1 MAHYLFRGFKS
12 VKSASS
18 QTWRRSFQAKFAAV
32 KSLQPC
38 GPFGVFSSNRKWR
51 DRYMLK
57 EKMLLSFLSAI
68 FALALANRIAIAQ
81 TRPEADPRFE
91 KLAKEFYPKAKQEG
105 ALVVY
110 TVWDVDHV
118 RALTAA
124 FTKRFPGINTSYWQ
138 ATRSEVTTRTLTE
151 YRGNQSTVDAIVTEA
166 PLVLHAAGAT
176 EPYQTVQGNSLI
188 VNDAIAPVVSLQI
201 QALAY
206 NTKKLKPEEAPKSW
220 EDVTNPKYKGI
231 VALDD
236 PTRAGPLSSMLA
248 AFKDEWKDDV
258 RWANFIK
265 GLKSLNVS
273 IHKSTSAMF
282 RLVVAGEYS
291 IVMPALFHDVVREKE
306 IGSPIDFAR
315 GAGPVVSPQQA
326 AIYVKAPHPM
336 AAKLFAEW
344 LISPEGQAAIDA
356 VGRPSARK
364 GFKSKTSMENGWGP
378 NVKPIVVSNKAYI
391 EDARKWLDT
400 AVKPVWEN

>member
-1 MAHYLFRGFKS
+1 MAKKKL
-12 VKSASS
+12 
-18 QTWRRSFQAKFAAV
+18 WL
-32 KSLQPC
+32 SL
-38 GPFGVFSSNRKWR
+38 
-51 DRYMLK
+51 
-57 EKMLLSFLSAI
+57 LSAI
-68 FALALANRIAIAQ
+68 VALGLTHQPAIAQ
-81 TRPEADPRFE
+81 ARPETDPRFE

-110 TVWDVDHV
+110 TVWDVDHIRV
-118 RALTAA
+118 LSEA
-124 FTKRFPGINTSYWQ
+124 FSKRFPGINTSYWQ

-151 YRGNQSTVDAIVTEA
+151 YQGNQASVDVILTEA
-166 PLVLHAAGAT
+166 PLVLHNAGAT
-176 EPYQTVQGNSLI
+176 EAYSTVQASSLF
-188 VNDAIAPVVSLQI
+188 VHDAIAPVVSLQI

-206 NTKKLKPEEAPKSW
+206 NTKKLKREEAPKSW

-236 PTRAGPLSSMLA
+236 PMRAGPLSSMLA
-248 AFKDEWKDDV
+248 AFKDEWKNDT

-265 GLKSLNVS
+265 GLKSLNVT

-306 IGSPIDFAR
+306 LGSPIDFAR

-326 AIYVKAPHPM
+326 AIYAKAPHPT

-344 LISPEGQAAIDA
+344 LISPDGQTAINA

-364 GFKSKTSMENGWGP
+364 GFKSKTSIENGWGA
-378 NVKPIVVSNKAYI
+378 NTKPIVVANKAYI

-400 AVKPVWEN
+400 AVKPLWEN

>member
-1 MAHYLFRGFKS
+1 MAKKLILS
-12 VKSASS
+12 
-18 QTWRRSFQAKFAAV
+18 
-32 KSLQPC
+32 
-38 GPFGVFSSNRKWR
+38 
-51 DRYMLK
+51 
-57 EKMLLSFLSAI
+57 SFLSVM
-68 FALALANRIAIAQ
+68 FALALPNQFAIAQ
-81 TRPEADPRFE
+81 ARPENDPRFE

-110 TVWDVDHV
+110 TVWDVEHI
-118 RALTAA
+118 RSLTET
-124 FTKRFPGINTSYWQ
+124 FSKRFPGIATSYWQ
-138 ATRSEVTTRTLTE
+138 ATRSEATTRTLTE
-151 YRGNQSTVDAIVTEA
+151 YQGNQASVDVILTEA
-166 PLVLHAAGAT
+166 PLVLHNAGAT
-176 EPYQTVQGNSLI
+176 QPYQTVQGNALF

-206 NTKKLKPEEAPKSW
+206 NTKKLKREEAPRSW

-236 PTRAGPLSSMLA
+236 PMRAGPLSSMLA
-248 AFKDEWKDDV
+248 AFKDDWKDDT

-265 GLKSLNVS
+265 GLKSLNVP

-282 RLVVAGEYS
+282 RLLVAGEYS
-291 IVMPALFHDVVREKE
+291 IVMPALFHDVVHEKE
-306 IGSPIDFAR
+306 VGSPIDFAR

-326 AIYVKAPHPM
+326 AIYAKAPHPT

-344 LISPEGQAAIDA
+344 LVSPAGQAAIDA
-356 VGRPSARK
+356 VGRASARK

-378 NVKPIVVSNKAYI
+378 NVKPIVVANKAYI

>member
-1 MAHYLFRGFKS
+1 MIK
-12 VKSASS
+12 K
-18 QTWRRSFQAKFAAV
+18 
-32 KSLQPC
+32 
-38 GPFGVFSSNRKWR
+38 
-51 DRYMLK
+51 
-57 EKMLLSFLSAI
+57 LLWPSFLSVM
-68 FALALANRIAIAQ
+68 FALALTNQLAFAQ
-81 TRPEADPRFE
+81 ARPENDARFE
-91 KLAKEFYPKAKQEG
+91 KLAKEFYPKARQEG

-110 TVWDVDHV
+110 TVWDVDHI
-118 RALTAA
+118 RSLTDA
-124 FTKRFPGINTSYWQ
+124 FSKRFPGINTAYWQ

-151 YRGNQSTVDAIVTEA
+151 NQGNQASVDVILTEA

-176 EPYQTVQGNSLI
+176 QPYQTVQGNALF

-206 NTKKLKPEEAPKSW
+206 NTKKLKREEAPKSW

-236 PTRAGPLSSMLA
+236 PMRAGPLSSMLA
-248 AFKDEWKDDV
+248 AFKDDWKDDA

-265 GLKSLNVS
+265 GLKSLNVP

-282 RLVVAGEYS
+282 RLLIAGEYS
-291 IVMPALFHDVVREKE
+291 IVMPALFHDVVHEKE
-306 IGSPIDFAR
+306 VGSPIDFAR
-315 GAGPVVSPQQA
+315 GAVPVVSPQQA
-326 AIYVKAPHPM
+326 AIYVKAPHPT

-356 VGRPSARK
+356 VGRASARK
-364 GFKSKTSMENGWGP
+364 GFKSKTSMENGWGS
-378 NVKPIVVSNKAYI
+378 NVKPIVVANKAYI

>member
-1 MAHYLFRGFKS
+1 MDGPLHAQEKNAAIFSLRCFRS
-12 VKSASS
+12 
-18 QTWRRSFQAKFAAV
+18 
-32 KSLQPC
+32 
-38 GPFGVFSSNRKWR
+38 GVGESNR
-51 DRYMLK
+51 
-57 EKMLLSFLSAI
+57 
-68 FALALANRIAIAQ
+68 NR
-81 TRPEADPRFE
+81 
-91 KLAKEFYPKAKQEG
+91 
-105 ALVVY
+105 
-110 TVWDVDHV
+110 
-118 RALTAA
+118 
-124 FTKRFPGINTSYWQ
+124 SS
-138 ATRSEVTTRTLTE
+138 ATRSRSPFRKARQRVLSQGETGRRAGGLHRLGCRSYPRTHGCFQQKISRDQYFLLAGNAIGSHDPDLDRIPGE
-151 YRGNQSTVDAIVTEA
+151 SVDCRCDRDRSASGPSRGRRNGTLPNCA
-166 PLVLHAAGAT
+166 
-176 EPYQTVQGNSLI
+176 
-188 VNDAIAPVVSLQI
+188 
-201 QALAY
+201 
-206 NTKKLKPEEAPKSW
+206 
-220 EDVTNPKYKGI
+220 GI

-236 PTRAGPLSSMLA
+236 PMRAGPLSSMLA
-248 AFKDEWKDDV
+248 ACKDEWKDDV
-258 RWANFIK
+258 RWANFIR

-326 AIYVKAPHPM
+326 AIYAKAPHPM

>member
-1 MAHYLFRGFKS
+1 VM
-12 VKSASS
+12 
-18 QTWRRSFQAKFAAV
+18 
-32 KSLQPC
+32 
-38 GPFGVFSSNRKWR
+38 
-51 DRYMLK
+51 
-57 EKMLLSFLSAI
+57 
-68 FALALANRIAIAQ
+68 LALASTSQFAFAQ
-81 TRPEADPRFE
+81 ARPEADPRFE

-110 TVWDVDHV
+110 TVWDVDHI
-118 RALTAA
+118 RSLTDA
-124 FTKRFPGINTSYWQ
+124 FSKRFPGINTAYWQ

-151 YRGNQSTVDAIVTEA
+151 NQGNQASVDVILTEA

-176 EPYQTVQGNSLI
+176 QPYQTVQGNSLF

-206 NTKKLKPEEAPKSW
+206 NTKKLKREEAPKSW

-236 PTRAGPLSSMLA
+236 PMRAGPLSSMLA
-248 AFKDEWKDDV
+248 AFKDDWKDDT

-265 GLKSLNVS
+265 GLKSLNVP

-282 RLVVAGEYS
+282 RLLVAGEYS
-291 IVMPALFHDVVREKE
+291 IVMPALFHDVVHEKE
-306 IGSPIDFAR
+306 VGSPIDFAR

-326 AIYVKAPHPM
+326 AIYVKAPHPT

-356 VGRPSARK
+356 VGRASARK

-378 NVKPIVVSNKAYI
+378 NVKPIVVANKAYV

>member
-1 MAHYLFRGFKS
+1 MPNKKLWLF
-12 VKSASS
+12 
-18 QTWRRSFQAKFAAV
+18 
-32 KSLQPC
+32 L
-38 GPFGVFSSNRKWR
+38 
-51 DRYMLK
+51 
-57 EKMLLSFLSAI
+57 LSAI
-68 FALALANRIAIAQ
+68 GVLTLRSELAIAQ
-81 TRPEADPRFE
+81 TRPETDPRFE
-91 KLAKEFYPKAKQEG
+91 KVAKELYPKAKQEG

-110 TVWDVDHV
+110 TVWDVDHI
-118 RALTAA
+118 RSLTGA
-124 FTKRFPGINTSYWQ
+124 FSKRFPGINTTYWQ

-151 YRGNQSTVDAIVTEA
+151 YRGNQQTVDTIVTEA

-176 EPYQTVQGNSLI
+176 EPYQTVQGSALF

-201 QALAY
+201 QALAF
-206 NTKKLKPEEAPKSW
+206 NTKKLKPQDAPKSW

-236 PTRAGPLSSMLA
+236 PMRAGPLSSMLA

-258 RWANFIK
+258 RWTNFIK
-265 GLKSLNVS
+265 GLKALNVPV
-273 IHKSTSAMF
+273 HKSTSAMF
-282 RLVVAGEYS
+282 RLLVAGEYS
-291 IVMPALFHDVVREKE
+291 IIMPALFHDVVHEKE
-306 IGSPIDFAR
+306 TGSPIDFAK

-326 AIYVKAPHPM
+326 AIYVKAPHP
-336 AAKLFAEW
+336 AAGKLFAEW
-344 LISPEGQAAIDA
+344 LISPEGQAAIDG

-378 NVKPIVVSNKAYI
+378 NVKPVVVSNKLYI

>member
-1 MAHYLFRGFKS
+1 MPNKKLF
-12 VKSASS
+12 
-18 QTWRRSFQAKFAAV
+18 
-32 KSLQPC
+32 
-38 GPFGVFSSNRKWR
+38 
-51 DRYMLK
+51 
-57 EKMLLSFLSAI
+57 LSFLSVVTVLAFTNR
-68 FALALANRIAIAQ
+68 FAVAQ
-81 TRPEADPRFE
+81 ARPESDPRFE

-110 TVWDVDHV
+110 TVWDVDHI
-118 RALTAA
+118 RSLSSA
-124 FTKRFPGINTSYWQ
+124 FSKRFPGINTSYWQ

-151 YRGNQSTVDAIVTEA
+151 YQGNQATVDVILTEA
-166 PLVLHAAGAT
+166 PLVLHAAGST

-206 NTKKLKPEEAPKSW
+206 NTKKLKREEAPKSW
-220 EDVTNPKYKGI
+220 EDVTNPRYKGI

-236 PTRAGPLSSMLA
+236 PMRAGPLSSMLA
-248 AFKDEWKDDV
+248 AFKDDWKDDA
-258 RWANFIK
+258 RWANFIR

-326 AIYVKAPHPM
+326 AIYVKAPHPT

-344 LISPEGQAAIDA
+344 LISPEGQSAIDA
-356 VGRPSARK
+356 VGRASARK

-378 NVKPIVVSNKAYI
+378 NVKPIVVSNKSYI

>member
-1 MAHYLFRGFKS
+1 MA
-12 VKSASS
+12 
-18 QTWRRSFQAKFAAV
+18 
-32 KSLQPC
+32 
-38 GPFGVFSSNRKWR
+38 RK
-51 DRYMLK
+51 L
-57 EKMLLSFLSAI
+57 LLSAFLSTMVV
-68 FALALANRIAIAQ
+68 LALTSKFAIAQ
-81 TRPEADPRFE
+81 ARPESDPRFE

-110 TVWDVDHV
+110 TVWDVDHI
-118 RALTAA
+118 RSLTEA
-124 FTKRFPGINTSYWQ
+124 FSKRFPGINTSYWQ

-151 YRGNQSTVDAIVTEA
+151 YQGNQAGVDVILTEA
-166 PLVLHAAGAT
+166 PLVLHNAGAT
-176 EPYQTVQGNSLI
+176 QAYQTVQGNSLF

-206 NTKKLKPEEAPKSW
+206 NTKKLKREEAPKSW
-220 EDVTNPKYKGI
+220 EEVTNPKYKGI

-236 PTRAGPLSSMLA
+236 PMRAGPLSSMLA
-248 AFKDEWKDDV
+248 AFKDDWKDDT
-258 RWANFIK
+258 RWANFIR
-265 GLKSLNVS
+265 GLKALNVT

-326 AIYVKAPHPM
+326 AIYAKAPHPTG
-336 AAKLFAEW
+336 AKLFAEW
-344 LISPEGQAAIDA
+344 LISPEGQLAIDTI
-356 VGRPSARK
+356 GRASARK

-378 NVKPIVVSNKAYI
+378 NVKPIVVTNKAYI

-400 AVKPVWEN
+400 AVKPLWEN

>member
-1 MAHYLFRGFKS
+1 
-12 VKSASS
+12 
-18 QTWRRSFQAKFAAV
+18 
-32 KSLQPC
+32 
-38 GPFGVFSSNRKWR
+38 
-51 DRYMLK
+51 MLS
-57 EKMLLSFLSAI
+57 LLSVVAV
-68 FALALANRIAIAQ
+68 LAFTNRLAVAQ
-81 TRPEADPRFE
+81 ARPESDPRFE

-110 TVWDVDHV
+110 TVWDVDHI
-118 RALTAA
+118 RSLADA
-124 FTKRFPGINTSYWQ
+124 FSKRFPGINTSYWQ

-151 YRGNQSTVDAIVTEA
+151 YQGNQATVDVILTEA

-176 EPYQTVQGNSLI
+176 EPYQTVQGNSLF

-206 NTKKLKPEEAPKSW
+206 NTKKLKREEVPKSW
-220 EDVTNPKYKGI
+220 EDVTNPRYKGI

-236 PTRAGPLSSMLA
+236 PMRAGPLSSMLA
-248 AFKDEWKDDV
+248 AFKDDWKDDA
-258 RWANFIK
+258 RWANFIR

-291 IVMPALFHDVVREKE
+291 IVMPALFHNVVREKE

-326 AIYVKAPHPM
+326 AIYVKAPHPT

-344 LISPEGQAAIDA
+344 LISPEGQSAIDA
-356 VGRPSARK
+356 VGRASARE
-364 GFKSKTSMENGWGP
+364 GLQSQDLNG
-378 NVKPIVVSNKAYI
+378 
-391 EDARKWLDT
+391 KWLGSYRQTDRSI
-400 AVKPVWEN
+400 

>member
-1 MAHYLFRGFKS
+1 
-12 VKSASS
+12 
-18 QTWRRSFQAKFAAV
+18 
-32 KSLQPC
+32 
-38 GPFGVFSSNRKWR
+38 
-51 DRYMLK
+51 MLK
-57 EKMLLSFLSAI
+57 KKMLPSFLSAI
-68 FALALANRIAIAQ
+68 FALALANRVAIAQ
-81 TRPEADPRFE
+81 ARPEADPRFE

-124 FTKRFPGINTSYWQ
+124 FTKRFPGISTSYWQ

-236 PTRAGPLSSMLA
+236 PMRAGPLSSMLA

-326 AIYVKAPHPM
+326 AIYVKAPHPTT
-336 AAKLFAEW
+336 AKLFAEW
-344 LISPEGQAAIDA
+344 LISPEGQTAIDA

>member
-1 MAHYLFRGFKS
+1 MVNKKL
-12 VKSASS
+12 
-18 QTWRRSFQAKFAAV
+18 
-32 KSLQPC
+32 
-38 GPFGVFSSNRKWR
+38 
-51 DRYMLK
+51 
-57 EKMLLSFLSAI
+57 LLSFLSVVAV
-68 FALALANRIAIAQ
+68 LALSSEIAIAQ
-81 TRPEADPRFE
+81 TRPESDPRFE

-110 TVWDVDHV
+110 TVWDVDHI
-118 RALTAA
+118 RSLTDA
-124 FTKRFPGINTSYWQ
+124 FSKRFPGIKTSYWQ

-151 YRGNQSTVDAIVTEA
+151 NQGNQATVDVILTEA

-206 NTKKLKPEEAPKSW
+206 NTKKLKREDVPKSW
-220 EDVTNPKYKGI
+220 EEITNPKYKGI

-236 PTRAGPLSSMLA
+236 PMRAGPLSSMLA

-258 RWANFIK
+258 RWVNFIK
-265 GLKSLNVS
+265 GLKALNVPV
-273 IHKSTSAMF
+273 HKSTTAMF
-282 RLVVAGEYS
+282 RLLVAGEYS
-291 IVMPALFHDVVREKE
+291 IVMPALFHDVVHEKE
-306 IGSPIDFAR
+306 VGSPIDFAR
-315 GAGPVVSPQQA
+315 GAGPVISPQQA
-326 AIYVKAPHPM
+326 AIYVKAPHPT
-336 AAKLFAEW
+336 AGKLFAEW
-344 LISPEGQAAIDA
+344 LVSPEGQAAIDA

-364 GFKSKTSMENGWGP
+364 GFKSKTSIENGWGP

>member
-1 MAHYLFRGFKS
+1 MMSKKLVLF
-12 VKSASS
+12 
-18 QTWRRSFQAKFAAV
+18 
-32 KSLQPC
+32 
-38 GPFGVFSSNRKWR
+38 
-51 DRYMLK
+51 
-57 EKMLLSFLSAI
+57 FLSVI
-68 FALALANRIAIAQ
+68 ITVGLTDRFAIAQ
-81 TRPEADPRFE
+81 ARPENDPRFE

-110 TVWDVDHV
+110 TVWDVDHI
-118 RALTAA
+118 RLLLDG
-124 FTKRFPGINTSYWQ
+124 FSKRFPGINTSYWQ

-151 YRGNQSTVDAIVTEA
+151 YQGNQANVDVILTEA
-166 PLVLHAAGAT
+166 PLVLHAAGAS
-176 EPYQTVQGNSLI
+176 EAYPTVQANSLF
-188 VNDAIAPVVSLQI
+188 VHDPIAPVVSLQI

-206 NTKKLKPEEAPKSW
+206 NTKKLKRQEAPKSW

-236 PTRAGPLSSMLA
+236 PMRAGPLSSMLA
-248 AFKDEWKDDV
+248 AFKDDWKDDA
-258 RWANFIK
+258 RWTNFIK

-291 IVMPALFHDVVREKE
+291 IVMPALLHDVVREKE
-306 IGSPIDFAR
+306 IGSPIDFVR
-315 GAGPVVSPQQA
+315 GAPPVVSPQQA
-326 AIYVKAPHPM
+326 AIYVKAPHPT

-344 LISPEGQAAIDA
+344 LISPGGQAAIDA
-356 VGRPSARK
+356 VGRASARK
-364 GFKSKTSMENGWGP
+364 GFKSKTSIENAWGA
-378 NVKPIVVSNKAYI
+378 NTKPIVVSNKAYI

>member
-1 MAHYLFRGFKS
+1 MAKKLLWSSCLS
-12 VKSASS
+12 V
-18 QTWRRSFQAKFAAV
+18 
-32 KSLQPC
+32 
-38 GPFGVFSSNRKWR
+38 
-51 DRYMLK
+51 ML
-57 EKMLLSFLSAI
+57 
-68 FALALANRIAIAQ
+68 ALALTSQFAFAQ
-81 TRPEADPRFE
+81 ARPENDSRFE

-110 TVWDVDHV
+110 TVWDVDHI
-118 RALTAA
+118 RSLTDA
-124 FTKRFPGINTSYWQ
+124 FSKRFPGINTAYWQ

-151 YRGNQSTVDAIVTEA
+151 NQGNQASVDVILTEA

-176 EPYQTVQGNSLI
+176 QPYQTVQGNSLF

-206 NTKKLKPEEAPKSW
+206 NTKKLKREEVPRSW

-236 PTRAGPLSSMLA
+236 PMRAGPLSSMLA
-248 AFKDEWKDDV
+248 AFKDDWKDDT

-265 GLKSLNVS
+265 GLKSLKVP

-282 RLVVAGEYS
+282 RLLVAGEYS
-291 IVMPALFHDVVREKE
+291 IVMPALFHDVVHEKE
-306 IGSPIDFAR
+306 VGSPIDFAR

-326 AIYVKAPHPM
+326 AIYVKAPHPT

-356 VGRPSARK
+356 VGRASARK

-378 NVKPIVVSNKAYI
+378 NVKPIVVANKAYV

-400 AVKPVWEN
+400 VVKPVWEN